1 MEMFRGEFASR
12 MGKVPADC
20 KSTGTQVSYACLPEQ
35 TANLPERRYRMRVC
49 WNRLQICRN
58 DRLDRNLYTEFRI
71 KSFVKKQKYLYLQPK
86 TEMWRDLAACNHTKK
101 C

>member
-1 MEMFRGEFASR
+1 MEMFRGGSANR
-12 MGKVPADC
+12 MEKVSADC
-20 KSTGTQVSYACLPEQ
+20 KSAETQVPYACLPEQ
-35 TANLPERRYRMRVC
+35 TANLPERQARQE
-49 WNRLQICRN
+49 LI
-58 DRLDRNLYTEFRI
+58 YTEFRI